1 MFVDVGIAFGAGIL
15 SFLSPCFLPLVPAY
29 LVYLGG
35 RHVNAVR
42 HDKPAQ
48 RAVFINALAF
58 ILGFGAIFVALGVA
72 ITFVGIAFQQGL
84 PTMRLVGGALLVIFG
99 LSFLG
104 FLRIPWLQQI
114 LQREVSL
121 RNTPLGRI
129 DTEKTGPITSFL
141 IGLVFGTGWTPC
153 VGPILGAILLQA
165 SGADT
170 VARGGILLAIYAL
183 GMGIPFLAMAAAVER
198 AASLLNWLKSH
209 MLIVERTSGVFL
221 ILMGI
226 AVATNF
232 LAMISGIL
240 GFYSLEF
247 LAFDR

>member
-1 MFVDVGIAFGAGIL
+1 MFLDVGIAFGGGIL

-35 RHVNAVR
+35 RQVNAVR
-42 HDKPAQ
+42 HEQSAR
-48 RAVFINALAF
+48 RAVFVNAIAF
-58 ILGFGAIFVALGVA
+58 ILGFGTIFVALGVA
-72 ITFVGIAFQQGL
+72 ITFVGLAFQQGL

-104 FLRIPWLQQI
+104 VLRIPWLQQI

-129 DTEKTGPITSFL
+129 DTEKTGPVTSFA

-153 VGPILGAILLQA
+153 VGPILSAILLQA

-170 VARGGILLAIYAL
+170 VLRGGILLAIYAA
-183 GMGIPFLAMAAAVER
+183 GMGIPFLAMAAAIDR
-198 AASLLNWLKSH
+198 ASVLLNWLKSH
-209 MLIVERTSGVFL
+209 MVVVERTSGVFL

-232 LAMISGIL
+232 LAYISFALGI
-240 GFYSLEF
+240 YSLG
-247 LAFDR
+247 

>member
-1 MFVDVGIAFGAGIL
+1 MIIDVGIAFGAGIL

-42 HDKPAQ
+42 HERPAR

-58 ILGFGAIFVALGVA
+58 ILGFGTIFVALGIA
-72 ITFVGIAFQQGL
+72 ITFVGLAFQQGL
-84 PTMRLVGGALLVIFG
+84 PTMRLVGGALLVVFG

-104 FLRIPWLQQI
+104 LLRIPWLQQI

-121 RNTPLGRI
+121 RSTPLGRI
-129 DTEKTGPITSFL
+129 DTEKTGPPTSFL

-153 VGPILGAILLQA
+153 VGPILSGILLQA
-165 SGADT
+165 AGADT
-170 VARGGILLAIYAL
+170 VLRGGILLAIYAA
-183 GMGIPFLAMAAAVER
+183 GMGIPFLAMAAAIDRATAVLAWLRSHMLAVER
-198 AASLLNWLKSH
+198 A
-209 MLIVERTSGVFL
+209 SGVFL

-232 LAMISGIL
+232 LAYVSAIL
-240 GFYSLEF
+240 GIYSLG
-247 LAFDR
+247 

>member
-1 MFVDVGIAFGAGIL
+1 MFVDVGIAFGAGVL

-58 ILGFGAIFVALGVA
+58 ILGFGTIFVALGVA

-104 FLRIPWLQQI
+104 FPPH
-114 LQREVSL
+114 S
-121 RNTPLGRI
+121 
-129 DTEKTGPITSFL
+129 
-141 IGLVFGTGWTPC
+141 
-153 VGPILGAILLQA
+153 
-165 SGADT
+165 
-170 VARGGILLAIYAL
+170 
-183 GMGIPFLAMAAAVER
+183 MAAADT
-198 AASLLNWLKSH
+198 AAGSLAPQYTAGPHRYGKDRSDH
-209 MLIVERTSGVFL
+209 VFPNRP
-221 ILMGI
+221 GI
-226 AVATNF
+226 WHR
-232 LAMISGIL
+232 LDAMRGADSRCHFAPGI
-240 GFYSLEF
+240 
-247 LAFDR
+247 RR

>member
-1 MFVDVGIAFGAGIL
+1 MFLDVGIAFGGGIL
-15 SFLSPCFLPLVPAY
+15 SFLSPCFLPLIPAY

-35 RHVNAVR
+35 RHANAVR
-42 HDKPAQ
+42 HDKSPR

-58 ILGFGAIFVALGVA
+58 ILGFGTIFIALGVA
-72 ITFVGIAFQQGL
+72 ITFVGLAFQQGL

-104 FLRIPWLQQI
+104 LLRVPWLQQI
-114 LQREVSL
+114 LQREISL

-129 DTEKTGPITSFL
+129 DTEKTGPITSYL

-165 SGADT
+165 SGSDT
-170 VARGGILLAIYAL
+170 VLRGGILLAIYAA
-183 GMGIPFLAMAAAVER
+183 GMGIPFLAMAVAIDR
-198 AASLLNWLKSH
+198 ASALLKWLRSH

-240 GFYSLEF
+240 GIYSLG
-247 LAFDR
+247 

>member
-1 MFVDVGIAFGAGIL
+1 MFLDVGIAFGGGIL
-15 SFLSPCFLPLVPAY
+15 SFLSPCFLPLIPAY

-35 RHVNAVR
+35 RQANAVR
-42 HDKPAQ
+42 HDKSPR

-58 ILGFGAIFVALGVA
+58 ILGFGTIFIALGVA
-72 ITFVGIAFQQGL
+72 ITFVGLAFQQGL

-104 FLRIPWLQQI
+104 LLRVPWLQQI

-129 DTEKTGPITSFL
+129 DTEKTGPITSYL

-153 VGPILGAILLQA
+153 VGPILGAILFQA
-165 SGADT
+165 AGSDT
-170 VARGGILLAIYAL
+170 VLRGGILLAIYAA
-183 GMGIPFLAMAAAVER
+183 GMGIPFLAMAVAIDRASVLLKWLRSHMLAVER
-198 AASLLNWLKSH
+198 
-209 MLIVERTSGVFL
+209 VSGVFL

-240 GFYSLEF
+240 GIYSLG
-247 LAFDR
+247 

>member
-1 MFVDVGIAFGAGIL
+1 MALDVGIAFAAGIL
-15 SFLSPCFLPLVPAY
+15 SFLSPCFLPLIPAY

-35 RHVNAVR
+35 RQASAVR
-42 HDKPAQ
+42 NETSAR
-48 RAVFINALAF
+48 RAVFTNAIAF
-58 ILGFGAIFVALGVA
+58 VLGFGVIFIALGVA
-72 ITFVGIAFQQGL
+72 ITFVGLAFQQGL
-84 PTMRLVGGALLVIFG
+84 PTMRLVGGGLVVVFG

-104 FLRIPWLQQI
+104 LLRFPWLQQI

-129 DTEKTGPITSFL
+129 DTEKTGPVTSFI
-141 IGLVFGTGWTPC
+141 IGLVFGAGWTPC

-170 VARGGILLAIYAL
+170 VLRGGILLAIYAL
-183 GMGIPFLAMAAAVER
+183 GMGLPFLVMAAAVER
-198 AASLLNWLKSH
+198 AGAVLGWLKSH
-209 MLIVERTSGVFL
+209 MVVVERTSGVFL

-232 LAMISGIL
+232 LAMISGVL
-240 GFYSLEF
+240 GFFSLEIM
-247 LAFDR
+247 AFE

>member
-1 MFVDVGIAFGAGIL
+1 MALDVGIAFSAGVL
-15 SFLSPCFLPLVPAY
+15 SFLSPCFLPLIPAY

-35 RHVNAVR
+35 RQASAIRDGTSVR
-42 HDKPAQ
+42 H
-48 RAVFINALAF
+48 AVFINAIAF
-58 ILGFGAIFVALGVA
+58 VLGFGVIFVALGIA
-72 ITFVGIAFQQGL
+72 ITFVGLAFQQGL
-84 PTMRLVGGALLVIFG
+84 PTMRLVGGGLLVVFG

-104 FLRIPWLQQI
+104 LLRFPWLQQI

-129 DTEKTGPITSFL
+129 NTEKTGPVTSFL
-141 IGLVFGTGWTPC
+141 IGLVFGAGWTPC

-165 SGADT
+165 SGSDT
-170 VARGGILLAIYAL
+170 VLRGGILLAIYAL

-198 AASLLNWLKSH
+198 ATAVLGWLKSH
-209 MLIVERTSGVFL
+209 MVVVERTSGVFL

-232 LAMISGIL
+232 LAMISGVL
-240 GFYSLEF
+240 GFFSLEIM
-247 LAFDR
+247 AFE

>member
-1 MFVDVGIAFGAGIL
+1 MILDAGIAFGGGIL

-42 HDKPAQ
+42 NEQSAR
-48 RAVFINALAF
+48 RAVFINAIAF
-58 ILGFGAIFVALGVA
+58 ILGFGTIFVALGVA
-72 ITFVGIAFQQGL
+72 ITFVGLAFQQGL
-84 PTMRLVGGALLVIFG
+84 PTMRLVGGALLVVFG

-129 DTEKTGPITSFL
+129 DTEKTGPPTSFL

-153 VGPILGAILLQA
+153 VGPILSAILLQA

-170 VARGGILLAIYAL
+170 VLRGGILLAIYAA
-183 GMGIPFLAMAAAVER
+183 GMGIPFLAMAAAIDR
-198 AASLLNWLKSH
+198 ATALLNWLKSH
-209 MLIVERTSGVFL
+209 MLVVERASGVFL
-221 ILMGI
+221 ILMGV

-232 LAMISGIL
+232 LAYISFALGI
-240 GFYSLEF
+240 YSLG
-247 LAFDR
+247 